1 MVLLLNNLKRDVTS
15 INIEALKVL
24 GDVAGY
30 RAVEGIDALLER
42 LDDGQATPTANLVRS
57 ESNIAK
63 DKILAR
69 NGRPLL
75 CAW

>member
-1 MVLLLNNLKRDVTS
+1 MVMLLNNLKRDVSS
-15 INIEALKVL
+15 INMEALKVL

-57 ESNIAK
+57 EAEIAK
-63 DKILAR
+63 AKVLAR
-69 NGRPLL
+69 NGRSLL
-75 CAW
+75 CTW

>member
-1 MVLLLNNLKRDVTS
+1 MVLLLNNLKRAPNS
-15 INIEALKVL
+15 INIDALKVL

-30 RAVEGIDALLER
+30 RAVEGIDVLLER
-42 LDDGQATPTANLVRS
+42 LDDGQSTPTTTLVRS
-57 ESNIAK
+57 EADIAK